1 MSRQSDHSSSAST
14 PAMPTSTQDDRRAL
28 MEPSKALQGLG
39 QASPA
44 EPRLTD
50 QEREVLAS
58 VTRKIRRWRNIGV
71 LGGGVFAGILVT
83 RRKFSPIARLFGI
96 GAGMGIG
103 GVAVAPFAAIG
114 SRDEINSLMSQ
125 DHFRETLKEAMKRG
139 EDPFKLLNRSN
150 DPAQAAGEGMDAS
163 SEAQFGYGA
172 TSGAPQGDNAF
183 APQARSS
190 RSATPSSNDQ
200 PRTTAASLPPTFNT
214 PSAFGS
220 NDRASSASDHTL
232 SSSSSSSSIPT
243 SFDSSLSEPQSG
255 LSGPPQQQQQQQ
267 HQSRWAELRNEKTS
281 PESSWEK
288 IRQESGRR
296 DMPREVRGSTSS
308 GSQPAQEPDPFAAHG
323 AARDNHPR
331 AGMTKLD
338 GRGDA
343 GAPGSVIAAGEDE
356 GARQRERCRREFE
369 MGMERERRGVQGSTI
384 NYN

>member
-1 MSRQSDHSSSAST
+1 MSRQSDYSSSAST

-58 VTRKIRRWRNIGV
+58 VTRKIRRWRNVGV
-71 LGGGVFAGILVT
+71 LGGGIFAGILVT

-125 DHFRETLKEAMKRG
+125 EHFRETLKEAMKRG
-139 EDPFKLLNRSN
+139 EDPLKLLNRSN
-150 DPAQAAGEGMDAS
+150 NPAQAAGEGMDAS

-183 APQARSS
+183 APQARPSH
-190 RSATPSSNDQ
+190 SAPSSSNDQ
-200 PRTTAASLPPTFNT
+200 PRTTAAPLPPTFNT

-220 NDRASSASDHTL
+220 NDRVSSASDYTL
-232 SSSSSSSSIPT
+232 SSSSSSNPT

-255 LSGPPQQQQQQQ
+255 LRDPPQQQQQ
-267 HQSRWAELRNEKTS
+267 HQSRWAALRNEKTS

-296 DMPREVRGSTSS
+296 DMPREVRGSTSP
-308 GSQPAQEPDPFAAHG
+308 GSQSAQQSDPFAAHG
-323 AARDNHPR
+323 TARDKYQR
-331 AGMTKLD
+331 AGVSQLE
-338 GRGDA
+338 GQASGDA

-356 GARQRERCRREFE
+356 GARQRERYRREFE